1 MKELLLGSA
10 IAAVALFFWG
20 FVYWGVSPLPY
31 TALKT
36 VANEMAAGQALLEHF
51 PQSGTY
57 YLPDPQNPDI
67 DEMNAL
73 HRQGPVAMV
82 DIDVDGAVPQSPIVM
97 LAGFAHILITTLMI
111 SLLMR
116 LTGDA
121 LATYGDR
128 VLFVFLAGVIVAFWA
143 RISDVIWWGLGL
155 PWQMYNAIYDVSSW
169 LIAGLILAKFVGP
182 KPASAPP
189 TGEA

>member
-1 MKELLLGSA
+1 MKELLLGSV

-20 FVYWGVSPLPY
+20 FVYWAVSPLPN

-36 VANEMAAGQALLEHF
+36 VVDEPAAGQALLEHF

-57 YLPDPQNPDI
+57 HLPDPQNADI

-97 LAGFAHILITTLMI
+97 LAGFAHMLITTLMI
-111 SLLMR
+111 ALLMR
-116 LTGDA
+116 LTGNA

-128 VLFVFLAGVIVAFWA
+128 VLFVFLAGVIVAFWT
-143 RISDVIWWGLGL
+143 RISGVIWWGLGL

-182 KPASAPP
+182 KPAPAL
-189 TGEA
+189 

>member
-1 MKELLLGSA
+1 MKELLLGSV

-20 FVYWGVSPLPY
+20 FVYWAVSPLPY

-36 VANEMAAGQALLEHF
+36 VADETAAGQALLEHF

-82 DIDVDGAVPQSPIVM
+82 DIDADGAVPQSPIVM
-97 LAGFAHILITTLMI
+97 LAGFAHMLITTLMI

-155 PWQMYNAIYDVSSW
+155 PWQMYNAIYDVSAW

-182 KPASAPP
+182 KQTAVPQHG
-189 TGEA
+189 GE

>member
-1 MKELLLGSA
+1 MKNLLLGSV
-10 IAAVALFFWG
+10 IAAVALLFWG
-20 FVYWGVSPLPY
+20 FAFWAVSPLPY

-36 VANEMAAGQALLEHF
+36 VADEPAAGQALLEHF

-57 YLPDPQNPDI
+57 YLPDPRNPDE

-82 DIDVDGAVPQSPIVM
+82 NIDIDGGEPRSLSVL
-97 LAGFAHILITTLMI
+97 LAGFVHMLITTLMI

-116 LTGDA
+116 LTGNA

-128 VLFVFLAGVIVAFWA
+128 VLFVFLAGVIVAFWT

-155 PWQMYNAIYDVSSW
+155 PWQMYNAVYDVSSW

-182 KPASAPP
+182 KPA
-189 TGEA
+189 TGPHAGEE

>member
-182 KPASAPP
+182 KPASVQR

>member
-182 KPASAPP
+182 KPASAPR

>member
-1 MKELLLGSA
+1 MKGLLMGSV

-20 FVYWGVSPLPY
+20 FVYWAVSPLPY

-36 VANEMAAGQALLEHF
+36 VADEPAAGQALLEHF

-182 KPASAPP
+182 KPASVQR

>member
-1 MKELLLGSA
+1 MKDLLLGSV
-10 IAAVALFFWG
+10 IAAVALFLWG
-20 FVYWGVSPLPY
+20 FVYWAASPIPY

-36 VANEMAAGQALLEHF
+36 AADDAAAGQALLEHF

-57 YLPDPQNPDI
+57 RVPNPVNPDMN
-67 DEMNAL
+67 EMNAL

-82 DIDVDGAVPQSPIVM
+82 DIDVDGAEPVSPGVM
-97 LAGFAHILITTLMI
+97 LAGFVHMLITTLMI

-116 LTGDA
+116 LTGNS

-128 VLFVFLAGVIVAFWA
+128 VLFVFLAGVIVAFWT

-155 PWQMYNAIYDVSSW
+155 PWQMYNAIYDVSAW

-182 KPASAPP
+182 KKSTAAHLG
-189 TGEA
+189 GE

>member
-1 MKELLLGSA
+1 MKELLLGSV

-20 FVYWGVSPLPY
+20 FVYWAVSPLPY

-36 VANEMAAGQALLEHF
+36 VADEPAAGLALLEHF

-97 LAGFAHILITTLMI
+97 LAGFAHMLITTLMI

-116 LTGDA
+116 LTGGA

-182 KPASAPP
+182 KPAPAPH